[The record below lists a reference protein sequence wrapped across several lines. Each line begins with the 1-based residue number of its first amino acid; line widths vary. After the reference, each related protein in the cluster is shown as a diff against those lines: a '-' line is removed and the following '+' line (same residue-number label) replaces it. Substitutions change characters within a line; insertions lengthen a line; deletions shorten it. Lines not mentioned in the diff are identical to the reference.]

1 MDHSENVAFL
11 MLIMSVV
18 LQTYYPSLAFS
29 KNTVFDALEKG
40 KKNWQS
46 KDIRDATKP
55 SDRPA
60 GSLMM
65 AAK

>member
-18 LQTYYPSLAFS
+18 LQTYYPSLAFP

-40 KKNWQS
+40 KKTGNQKISEMQQS
-46 KDIRDATKP
+46 PQTGQQA
-55 SDRPA
+55 
-60 GSLMM
+60 L
-65 AAK
+65 